1 MSDEARLVS
10 ALNRIDGRS
19 YPAYKVLTGE
29 WDLGGFTLIFDRIQ
43 GDPFAAPS
51 RVRVVVQSNLE
62 RRLCEAGDAR
72 TATEDWLLRR
82 FVASLRSRRLGSG
95 RSGEMRC
102 LHPGP
107 EVEERSAIRIH
118 PGGAVEARFQ
128 IGLPA
133 RGRRVLGQAAW
144 TLIDEGV
151 RDAARALTMTDGLD
165 HHVASICRQRELRRA
180 MCRAGLV
187 AFISDGAVLPRE
199 SGVAQGPLEDAVPF
213 ASPESLAV
221 TLEVDGE
228 AVRGMGVPEGVTV
241 IVGGGFHGKS
251 TLLNAMQRGHLDH
264 IPGDG
269 REGVVAHPHTVKI
282 RAEDGRRV
290 AAVDISG
297 FLSDLPGGRET
308 RPFDTDDASG
318 STSQAAAIVEAIESG
333 AEVLL
338 IDEDTSATNLLARDA
353 LMRALI
359 PTEREPITP
368 FVERVRPL
376 LSACGVST
384 IIVIGGVGDY
394 LRVADTVIGMNAY
407 HAEHLKSA
415 AEALVGADDD
425 RDAAPWAET
434 IVRRVDPGSLAPG
447 KIKARDERRVRYG
460 DADIDLVGV
469 EQILSSD
476 HAWSVAKALA
486 LLHKTTAQRV
496 DVSVLLDRLDSILDQ
511 DGVDAL
517 SGGTPPEGGLIR
529 PRRHEVAAAMN
540 RHRRLKVDSRS

>member
-1 MSDEARLVS
+1 
-10 ALNRIDGRS
+10 
-19 YPAYKVLTGE
+19 
-29 WDLGGFTLIFDRIQ
+29 
-43 GDPFAAPS
+43 
-51 RVRVVVQSNLE
+51 
-62 RRLCEAGDAR
+62 
-72 TATEDWLLRR
+72 
-82 FVASLRSRRLGSG
+82 
-95 RSGEMRC
+95 
-102 LHPGP
+102 
-107 EVEERSAIRIH
+107 
-118 PGGAVEARFQ
+118 
-128 IGLPA
+128 
-133 RGRRVLGQAAW
+133 
-144 TLIDEGV
+144 
-151 RDAARALTMTDGLD
+151 MTDGLD

-368 FVERVRPL
+368 FVERVRCLRCCVYFRRCHRRRCPFAL
-376 LSACGVST
+376 LSARASEC
-384 IIVIGGVGDY
+384 
-394 LRVADTVIGMNAY
+394 
-407 HAEHLKSA
+407 
-415 AEALVGADDD
+415 ADD
-425 RDAAPWAET
+425 
-434 IVRRVDPGSLAPG
+434 
-447 KIKARDERRVRYG
+447 
-460 DADIDLVGV
+460 
-469 EQILSSD
+469 
-476 HAWSVAKALA
+476 
-486 LLHKTTAQRV
+486 
-496 DVSVLLDRLDSILDQ
+496 
-511 DGVDAL
+511 
-517 SGGTPPEGGLIR
+517 
-529 PRRHEVAAAMN
+529 AAAASSPPG
-540 RHRRLKVDSRS
+540 RAAHSATAGAASRTAALPA